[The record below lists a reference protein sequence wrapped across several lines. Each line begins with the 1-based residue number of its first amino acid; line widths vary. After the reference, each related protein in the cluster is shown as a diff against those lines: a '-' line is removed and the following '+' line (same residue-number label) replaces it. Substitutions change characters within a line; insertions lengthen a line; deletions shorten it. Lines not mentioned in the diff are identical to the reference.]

1 MGEQGIHGR
10 SRWRTDGS
18 HYHSI
23 LRDGEREA
31 AGSEGEITMEEK
43 EGESEY
49 GVRLKK
55 NILIQAEVGGGGGR
69 ESIDMLLW
77 CLRGERWCCGSDI
90 AEPQWCELQTVN
102 CNRLNN
108 REAKFQAS
116 F

>member
-1 MGEQGIHGR
+1 
-10 SRWRTDGS
+10 
-18 HYHSI
+18 
-23 LRDGEREA
+23 
-31 AGSEGEITMEEK
+31 MEEK

-55 NILIQAEVGGGGGR
+55 KILIQAGGGGGR

-77 CLRGERWCCGSDI
+77 FLRGERWCCGSDI

>member
-1 MGEQGIHGR
+1 
-10 SRWRTDGS
+10 
-18 HYHSI
+18 
-23 LRDGEREA
+23 
-31 AGSEGEITMEEK
+31 MEEK

-55 NILIQAEVGGGGGR
+55 NTLIQAEVGGGAGGR

-77 CLRGERWCCGSDI
+77 WLRGERWCCGSDI
-90 AEPQWCELQTVN
+90 AEPQCCELQTVN

-116 F
+116 L